1 MDRGVMSLDVP
12 RLAKKRGATVDS
24 NDIEETTENLSHFK
38 ILPAIIETEIRQHIE
53 QNSGPSNDSIISF
66 NFAFAL
72 VEPGVE
78 AMSHVN
84 GHERL
89 YTLTSGRYSNLQD
102 EKMAYLRNV
111 RYIDTDGNVKS
122 ISELESVP
130 ICPQANSDEVRQQL
144 VKRGKLFDHFKG
156 VHHKSYSGVYTPS
169 DAASG
174 ATQHSTSLNTIRRC
188 SRQPID
194 FQPFTRLRVTNPSHH
209 AYTISPWNIRA
220 GSIWKIFAGIL
231 SEFELEQL
239 AHDKFNGRQIMKIS
253 KPVTAMEYVNPS

>member
-1 MDRGVMSLDVP
+1 MPSSF
-12 RLAKKRGATVDS
+12 ATLIQSHPS

-111 RYIDTDGNVKS
+111 RYIDTDGVSFGSRGTELFIWLFENVKS

-130 ICPQANSDEVRQQL
+130 AYIQANRDEVRQRL
-144 VKRGKLFDHFKG
+144 FKRGSFFESLKYACRNWS
-156 VHHKSYSGVYTPS
+156 HK
-169 DAASG
+169 A
-174 ATQHSTSLNTIRRC
+174 QHVTEER
-188 SRQPID
+188 ID
-194 FQPFTRLRVTNPSHH
+194 IDCL
-209 AYTISPWNIRA
+209 
-220 GSIWKIFAGIL
+220 
-231 SEFELEQL
+231 LEV
-239 AHDKFNGRQIMKIS
+239 S
-253 KPVTAMEYVNPS
+253 